1 MRDRGLG
8 FHPVFPGHTNLQPA
22 SRQHHGQLRE
32 PDADRASLTMR
43 YPSMRLRT
51 PSRDP
56 KGQTL
61 VIVGVGMVVL
71 VGMVGLVID
80 VGLQWGDNRGSQNAS
95 DASAEAGAIVLM
107 EYMLGASHDDDDVL
121 EAVDEAA
128 AAGEI
133 DVELAEYTDFQGV
146 PLDPPVEVGSGGAIP
161 EGAQGVRVVGTRT
174 HETVFARV
182 LGVDELSVNTDAT
195 AVSGPSE
202 PCAPDTGPCAL
213 LPVTVPTT
221 IVTCDG
227 QNKSVATEDP
237 WLGPPDG
244 PE

>member
-1 MRDRGLG
+1 
-8 FHPVFPGHTNLQPA
+8 
-22 SRQHHGQLRE
+22 
-32 PDADRASLTMR
+32 
-43 YPSMRLRT
+43 MRLRT
-51 PSRDP
+51 TSRDP

-61 VIVGVGMVVL
+61 VIVGVAMVVL

-107 EYMLGASHDDDDVL
+107 EYMLGATHDDDDVL

-128 AAGEI
+128 AAGGIE
-133 DVELAEYTDFQGV
+133 VELAEYTDWQGV
-146 PLDPPVEVGSGGAIP
+146 PLADPPIEVGNGGPIP
-161 EGAQGVRVVGTRT
+161 DGAQGVRVVGTRT

-182 LGVDELSVNTDAT
+182 LGVNELSVQTDAT
-195 AVSGPSE
+195 AVSGPTE

-227 QNKSVATEDP
+227 QNKSLPAVPPEDVARSAERPGVHHPPMREQP
-237 WLGPPDG
+237 WERWLDRLDAASGRYG
-244 PE
+244 